1 MSHAIGNVAGGG
13 QVSDVQVS
21 KKKRTPGTR
30 LDIEDDR
37 LNRRKIRANLGE
49 EGEKD
54 WTNSPH
60 DTADQFSSSKGYVRG
75 GVGIIASWQLHSFL

>member
-1 MSHAIGNVAGGG
+1 MPLAMWQAEDRSQMSKF
-13 QVSDVQVS
+13 Q

-75 GVGIIASWQLHSFL
+75 GVGWG